1 LLPAG
6 IIQVM
11 GDFGESEVVQLCNSA
26 GLEVAIGLVNY
37 SSSEL
42 QKIGGQQ
49 SNQIAQILGYVS
61 EETVVHR
68 DNLVL
73 TGR

>member
-6 IIQVM
+6 ITQVI
-11 GDFGESEVVQLCNSA
+11 GDFSESEVVQLCNSV
-26 GLEVAIGLVNY
+26 GLELAIGLVNY
-37 SSSEL
+37 SSAEL

-49 SNQIAQILGYVS
+49 SNQIEQILGYIS